1 MPKRAFKFY
10 QRKRVVNI
18 NVNVFLA
25 GLLSI
30 ILAKY
35 PIILISEYIGTE
47 HKFKISVI
55 AYILDTTIDIALYF
69 GLHWIANH
77 WRPLEQ
83 SGIADKLTTPKDKRS
98 KNFLL
103 DVGRVQAERIAL
115 VPIFALISMGGMW
128 SLLHHT
134 NFTTGWAFVTSFIA
148 AMIVTRILHT
158 IWGYQTGLFD
168 QHEEQQD
175 EEHEKQAEV
184 TTPDKATH

>member
-55 AYILDTTIDIALYF
+55 AYVLDTTIDIALYF

-115 VPIFALISMGGMW
+115 VPIFAFISMGGMW
-128 SLLHHT
+128 SLLHYT
-134 NFTTGWAFVTSFIA
+134 TFTTGWAFVTSFIA

-168 QHEEQQD
+168 QQHDHPEPNP
-175 EEHEKQAEV
+175 AA
-184 TTPDKATH
+184 TDKAPH